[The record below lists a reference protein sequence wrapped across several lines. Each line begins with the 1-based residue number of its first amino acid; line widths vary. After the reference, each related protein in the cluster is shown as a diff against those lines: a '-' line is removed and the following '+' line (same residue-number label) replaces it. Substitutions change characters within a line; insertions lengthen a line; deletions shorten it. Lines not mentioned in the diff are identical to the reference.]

1 MEKLFWRFSFSELW
15 RMSDCYFRLYRCVW
29 KSTKNKLLIELAVW
43 EESEKARV
51 VCVWNF
57 SIPSTLC
64 KARVVLVAGTDRGWW
79 EERGGGELNQAVA
92 GGGGGLDEFS
102 DMTPGQPEP
111 VSHRSRLSTSSTGP
125 GQSLT
130 AHQLT
135 IVKMVRSKVQFI
147 MRPSY

>member
-64 KARVVLVAGTDRGWW
+64 KARVVLVASTDRGWW
-79 EERGGGELNQAVA
+79 EERGGG
-92 GGGGGLDEFS
+92 
-102 DMTPGQPEP
+102 
-111 VSHRSRLSTSSTGP
+111 SSTGRWR
-125 GQSLT
+125 GVGVALT
-130 AHQLT
+130 SSVTWHQASRSQCLTGAGCQPRARGLVNPSQLT
-135 IVKMVRSKVQFI
+135 NSQLLKWSGAKYN
-147 MRPSY
+147 S

>member
-1 MEKLFWRFSFSELW
+1 MCVFEILVFPPLCAKLGLCWWLAQTEAGEK
-15 RMSDCYFRLYRCVW
+15 
-29 KSTKNKLLIELAVW
+29 
-43 EESEKARV
+43 
-51 VCVWNF
+51 
-57 SIPSTLC
+57 
-64 KARVVLVAGTDRGWW
+64 
-79 EERGGGELNQAVA
+79 RGGGELNQAVA

-147 MRPSY
+147 M